1 MKNRD
6 YKIIAAGFIV
16 IGSVLSFLD
25 RIFTQPYLTFG
36 KSPYPD
42 ILRDASWFLLI
53 VPPLIYIWLDRYNLF
68 PDWFKK
74 KDKSTY
80 E

>member
-6 YKIIAAGFIV
+6 FKIIAAASII
-16 IGSVLSFLD
+16 IGSVLSILD
-25 RIFTQPYLTFG
+25 RIFSQPYLTFG

-42 ILRDASWFLLI
+42 LLRDIGWFLLI

-68 PDWFKK
+68 PDWFKREGN
-74 KDKSTY
+74 SQY